1 MSAVARK
8 GDKVD
13 SPTGSGTRCASP
25 IVTAVGEVNSR
36 SVFANSKLIPVK
48 GNKVEPHTLKGCGPD
63 ESVLD
68 KHSPN
73 VFIGGKE
80 IGRKDDHYATGTP
93 EQNTI
98 TEGSPNV
105 FANG

>member
-1 MSAVARK
+1 MTAVARK
-8 GDKVD
+8 GDGVD

-73 VFIGGKE
+73 VFIGNKE
-80 IGRKDDHYATGTP
+80 IGRLGDEYATGTP
-93 EQNTI
+93 EANIIAQ
-98 TEGSPNV
+98 GSPNV

>member
-1 MSAVARK
+1 MPSIARIA
-8 GDKVD
+8 DKVN

-25 IVTAVGEVNSR
+25 VVTAVGEVNSR

-48 GNKVEPHTLKGCGPD
+48 GNKVAPHTLKGCGPD

-73 VFIGGKE
+73 VFIGNRE
-80 IGRKDDHYATGTP
+80 VGRLGDEYATGTP
-93 EQNTI
+93 EANI
-98 TEGSPNV
+98 IAEGSLNV

>member
-8 GDKVD
+8 DDKVH
-13 SPTGSGTRCASP
+13 SPTGVGVRCGNP
-25 IVTAVGEVNSR
+25 VDTAVGEVNSS
-36 SVFANSKLIPVK
+36 SVFANSKLMVVK
-48 GNKVEPHTLKGCGPD
+48 GNKIAPHKRKGSEPD

-93 EQNTI
+93 EQNII

>member
-1 MSAVARK
+1 MPAIARK
-8 GDKVD
+8 DDKVY
-13 SPTGSGTRCASP
+13 SPTGSGTRCGNP
-25 IVTAVGEVNSR
+25 IDTAVGEVNSN

-48 GNKVEPHTLKGCGPD
+48 GNKIAPHTRKGCVPD
-63 ESVLD
+63 ESTLD

-73 VFIGGKE
+73 VFIGAKQV
-80 IGRKDDHYATGTP
+80 GRKDDHYATGTQ

-98 TEGSPNV
+98 TQGSPNV

>member
-1 MSAVARK
+1 MSAIARK
-8 GDKVD
+8 DDKVL
-13 SPTGSGTRCASP
+13 SPTGIGLLCGNP
-25 IVTAVGEVNSR
+25 VNTAVGEVNSG
-36 SVFANSKLIPVK
+36 SVFANSKLMVVK
-48 GNKVEPHTLKGCGPD
+48 GNKIAPHKRKGCGPD

>member
-1 MSAVARK
+1 MPAVARK
-8 GDKVD
+8 ADKVN
-13 SPTGSGTRCASP
+13 SPTGTGTRCASP
-25 IVTAVGEVNSR
+25 VVTAVGEVNSNF
-36 SVFANSKLIPVK
+36 VFANNKLIPVK

-73 VFIGGKE
+73 VYIGNKQV
-80 IGRKDDHYATGTP
+80 GRLGDEYATGTP
-93 EQNTI
+93 EANIIAQ
-98 TEGSPNV
+98 GSPNV